1 MQATPHTALRA
12 GSPVLGQ
19 PVLVHSHIFKNAGSS
34 LDRLLAECFG
44 AGWASYEP
52 MLPVSMLDI
61 DDTRAFLAAR
71 PTVRAVS
78 SHLPLGL
85 LSVPNSVPMIMLR
98 HPIDRARS
106 VFQFLRRDVTQE
118 DHAVARGSFADYV
131 KWALGTPGKG
141 VAVRNYQVFHL
152 SSARLR
158 PDNPQMVST
167 REDLAE
173 AEALLTSL
181 PAFGLVRRFA
191 DSCRVFEASYASLF
205 PQLRLYDV
213 HENTSADGISV
224 DAEATEAAR
233 KELGETVFASLWEAN
248 KLDLALYR
256 LGCTLFEKRLQDGLR
271 HAPDPAR
278 PVV

>member
-1 MQATPHTALRA
+1 MQATPHRALRA
-12 GSPVLGQ
+12 ASPVLGQ
-19 PVLVHSHIFKNAGSS
+19 PILVHSHIFKNAGSS

-52 MLPVSMLDI
+52 ALPVSVLDI

-78 SHLPLGL
+78 AHLPLGL

-131 KWALGTPGKG
+131 KWALDTPCKG

-152 SSARLR
+152 SSAPLR
-158 PDNPQMVST
+158 RDNSQLVST

-205 PQLRLYDV
+205 PQLRLYEV
-213 HENTSADGISV
+213 HENASADGIGV

-248 KLDLALYR
+248 KLDLALYG
-256 LGCTLFEKRLQDGLR
+256 LGCTLFEKRL
-271 HAPDPAR
+271 
-278 PVV
+278 